1 MNCGRLTESVYERSV
16 VKVMKTVSEKNRE
29 LYNSAG
35 PGADCAVFPYI
46 CEEQGRLVS
55 GQASA
60 CGYEETVAL
69 FAYTAAVNNAA
80 AAVCGA
86 ISQAYANLTL
96 TVPEKLREIKVRRII
111 ARAAQEAE
119 RIRIP
124 ILSANVQVLPC
135 VEEPVACCVVSAL
148 AKGGSFRGAGA
159 DEDIVMTKWI
169 GMEGTAITANRHFDV
184 LCDRYPADLVKEACG
199 FERFLS
205 VIPEAATAKVSD
217 VSAVQVVR
225 EGGIFG
231 GLWALAAGS
240 GVGLVADLR
249 RIPIRQETIEVCEF
263 FDINPYELL
272 AGGSLLMTTP
282 NGGSLVEALAEQ
294 GIAAAVIGKT
304 TAGNDRIVRY
314 EDEARFLEPARGD
327 EIFKVEMKR
336 RLH

>member
-16 VKVMKTVSEKNRE
+16 VKVMKTVSDKNRE

-46 CEEQGRLVS
+46 CEKQGRLVS

-69 FAYTAAVNNAA
+69 FAFTAAVNNAA

-86 ISQAYANLTL
+86 ISHAYANLTL

-111 ARAAQEAE
+111 ERAAWEAE
-119 RIRIP
+119 RMQIP

-148 AKGGSFRGAGA
+148 AEAGGFRGAGA

-169 GMEGTAITANRHFDV
+169 GMEGTAITANRHFDA
-184 LCDRYPADLVKEACG
+184 LCDRYPEDLVREACG

-249 RIPIRQETIEVCEF
+249 RIPVRQETIEVCEF

-327 EIFKVEMKR
+327 EIFKVERKR